1 MLKKIDKIY
10 LGIGKGGKVMN
21 KFSKWTA
28 KILIAM
34 TIIWCATG
42 LNSDIVNAKANDY
55 IDWKGVT
62 YVDLLNLEGDIP

>member
-1 MLKKIDKIY
+1 
-10 LGIGKGGKVMN
+10 MN
-21 KFSKWTA
+21 KLSKWTA

-34 TIIWCATG
+34 TIIWCAAG